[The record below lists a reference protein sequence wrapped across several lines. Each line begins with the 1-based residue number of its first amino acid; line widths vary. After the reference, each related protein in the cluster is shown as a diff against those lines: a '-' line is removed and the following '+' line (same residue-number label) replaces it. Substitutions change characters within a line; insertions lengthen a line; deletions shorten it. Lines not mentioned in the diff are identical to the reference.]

1 VRPLAGVAVVN
12 PLSGRVA
19 LVTGASGFIGA
30 ALADRLSG
38 TGAVVH
44 GVSRRPP
51 KEHELVRWWESDL
64 ADPDGVRRL
73 LDAVKPDVVFHL
85 GGLVTGARDAA
96 VVLPVLHAN
105 LVATVN
111 LLVAATERRGVRLV
125 LAGSM
130 EELAAEGTA
139 SVPSSPYAGSKIAA
153 ASYARMFHALYGTDS
168 VWLRL
173 FMVYGPAQPEIRRLV
188 PHVTLS
194 LLRGEA
200 PKLSSGRRGIDWVY
214 VDDVV
219 EALLAAAVARG
230 IEGRMLD
237 VGSGSLVTI
246 RSIVERLSQM
256 IDPTIVPL
264 FGALPDR
271 PLEHDPVADVS
282 TTASCLGWRSRTPL
296 EEGLRRTVDWYRQ
309 YGAAWRGS

>member
-1 VRPLAGVAVVN
+1 V
-12 PLSGRVA
+12 

-30 ALADRLSG
+30 VVARRLSG
-38 TGAVVH
+38 MGAVVH
-44 GVSRRPP
+44 GLSRRPS
-51 KEHELVRWWESDL
+51 KEHGHVRWWESDL

-73 LDAVKPDVVFHL
+73 LDAVEPDVVFHL
-85 GGLVTGARDAA
+85 GGLVTGAREAA

-111 LLVAATERRGVRLV
+111 LLVAATQRRGVRLV
-125 LAGSM
+125 FAGSM
-130 EELAAEGTA
+130 EEIAPEGTA
-139 SVPSSPYAGSKIAA
+139 SMPSSPYAASKLAA
-153 ASYARMFHALYGTDS
+153 ASYMRMFHALYGTDS

-173 FMVYGPAQPEIRRLV
+173 FMVYGPDQPDTRKLV
-188 PHVTLS
+188 PYVTLS

-200 PKLSSGRRGIDWVY
+200 PKVSSGRRGIDWVY

-230 IEGRMLD
+230 IEGMTLD

-246 RSIVERLSQM
+246 RSIVERLSQI
-256 IDPTIVPL
+256 IDPTVVPL
-264 FGALPDR
+264 FGASPDR

-282 TTASCLGWRSRTPL
+282 TTASRLGWRSRTPL

-309 YGAAWRGS
+309 HGAGTVRRLARAGRG